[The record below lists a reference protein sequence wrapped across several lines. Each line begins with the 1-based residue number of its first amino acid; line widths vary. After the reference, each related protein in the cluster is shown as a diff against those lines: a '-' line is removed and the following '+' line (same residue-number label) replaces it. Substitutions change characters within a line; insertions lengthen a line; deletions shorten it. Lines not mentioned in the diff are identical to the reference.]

1 MPPPLA
7 PSQLAAQK
15 YNEVQNYDELIAAG
29 VGEPIPILTLL
40 VHGEKPEEEIS
51 EIDFG
56 RAALAAFFAELPTHA
71 PPVDMTN
78 MPVPVLRVKCLSN
91 TTIVEF
97 RAYAPWAPYSGQYIS
112 FDRSG
117 GTKPRTLVKSCQLP
131 LDLPQLSQ
139 AGQVKLQGFGDEQ
152 TLAWVHQDLSN
163 KICGK
168 SCGKIDNMGWKPSC
182 RDDQPR
188 NL

>member
-1 MPPPLA
+1 MPA
-7 PSQLAAQK
+7 
-15 YNEVQNYDELIAAG
+15 
-29 VGEPIPILTLL
+29 
-40 VHGEKPEEEIS
+40 
-51 EIDFG
+51 
-56 RAALAAFFAELPTHA
+56 
-71 PPVDMTN
+71 
-78 MPVPVLRVKCLSN
+78 PVLRVKCLSN

-112 FDRSG
+112 FDRTG

-163 KICGK
+163 KICDEAK
-168 SCGKIDNMGWKPSC
+168 VMYRAWSAE
-182 RDDQPR
+182 RRAQ
-188 NL
+188 L